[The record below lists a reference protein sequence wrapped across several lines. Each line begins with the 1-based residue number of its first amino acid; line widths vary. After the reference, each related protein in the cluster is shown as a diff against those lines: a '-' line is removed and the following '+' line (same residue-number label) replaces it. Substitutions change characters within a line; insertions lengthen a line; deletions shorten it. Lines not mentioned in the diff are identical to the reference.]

1 MSNTFIKI
9 VALAACLVLLVGSI
23 PVFGASYSSYTYS
36 INGQAQASPAAYTPL
51 SVHDSKSLGL
61 GEKPLDAPTAIETD
75 SEGNVYIADPKN
87 NRIVVLDK
95 FYSYQFEITD
105 FINSEGVSDDLN
117 QPQGLFVW
125 EGRDVTENNE
135 YVDAKYIYVA
145 DTENN
150 RIVVFDAAGE
160 YLRHI
165 EQPESEVF
173 EEGEIYKP
181 SQLAV
186 DEAGR
191 IYVVSTTTYQGII
204 TLTKDG
210 VFAGYIGA
218 QAVSYSL
225 MQAIWRKF
233 QTAEQIAQQ
242 EQNISTEFNNITIDS
257 EGFVYVTTDTI
268 KESDV
273 TGAIKSKAAT
283 YATVKKLNMAG
294 DDIMRR
300 NGFFSPMGE
309 VNFTSSL
316 LSSATNEGAYG
327 PSKIVDVA
335 IGPQGTWSI
344 IDQKRSKI
352 YTYNDNGELLFVFGD
367 TGTQLGN
374 LQMVTSI
381 VYQGDK
387 ILVLDKQT
395 GAFTVYGRTTYGDL
409 LLTAIQ
415 HNNDRLYSLAAED
428 WKAILQRNNNFD
440 AAYIGLGQA
449 YHRQG
454 QYETAMEY
462 FKVAYD
468 TADYSESFKMY
479 RQLWVQKYAYIIVI
493 VVVVALAAYYFLFKW
508 AGNVNKHAAVSGR
521 RKTFVQEVLYAFH
534 IMFHPFDG
542 FWDLKHEKR
551 GSVRAALF
559 WLALVIASFSYQS
572 VGQSF
577 LFNPRGGFSGFVTQ
591 LTGIGVPLALFVI
604 ANWCFTTLMEGE
616 GSFKD
621 VFIASCYS
629 LAPLTLFI
637 VPCTLLTHVVTSAEQ
652 GFITIILGICY
663 VWVGMLLFFGIM
675 VTHDYSLGKNILT
688 LVCTIVGMV
697 LIMFLVVLFSSL
709 CMKMVSFVSNI
720 ITEITYRM

>member
-1 MSNTFIKI
+1 MSNKFVKI
-9 VALAACLVLLVGSI
+9 LALAACLVLLVGSI
-23 PVFGASYSSYTYS
+23 PVYGASYSTYTYS
-36 INGQAQASPAAYTPL
+36 INGAAQASPAAYTPIE
-51 SVHDSKSLGL
+51 VYDSKALGL
-61 GEKPLDAPTAIETD
+61 SETPLDAPTAIETD
-75 SEGNVYIADPKN
+75 SAGNVYIADPKN
-87 NRIVVLDK
+87 NRILIFDE
-95 FYSYQFEITD
+95 FYTYKFEITT
-105 FINSEGVSDDLN
+105 FVNSEGVADKLN
-117 QPQGLFVW
+117 QPQGLCVW
-125 EGRDVTENNE
+125 EGREVSEDNE
-135 YVDAKYIYVA
+135 YVDAKQLYVA

-150 RIVVFDAAGE
+150 RIVVFDENGE
-160 YLRHI
+160 YIRHI

-181 SQLAV
+181 AQLAV
-186 DEAGR
+186 DSAGR

-210 VFAGYIGA
+210 AFSGYIGA
-218 QAVSYSL
+218 QAVSYNL
-225 MQAIWRKF
+225 VQAIWRKF
-233 QTAEQIAQQ
+233 QTAEQLAQQ

-268 KESDV
+268 AEGDV
-273 TGAIKSKAAT
+273 TSAIRSKSAT

-309 VNFTSSL
+309 VDFTATA
-316 LSSATNEGAYG
+316 LSSATNEGAVG
-327 PSKIVDVA
+327 PSQIVDVA

-352 YTYNDNGELLFVFGD
+352 YTYDDNGELLFVFGD

-395 GAFTVYGRTTYGDL
+395 GAFTVYARTTYGDL

-415 HNNDRLYSLAAED
+415 HNNERLYSLATDD

-440 AAYIGLGQA
+440 AAYIGLGRA

-454 QYETAMEY
+454 QYEEAMEY
-462 FKVAYD
+462 FMVAYD
-468 TADYSESFKMY
+468 TADYSDSFKMY
-479 RQLWVQKYAYIIVI
+479 RQLWIEKYAYIVVI
-493 VVVVALAAYYFLFKW
+493 VAAVAIAAYYFLFKW
-508 AGNVNKHAAVSGR
+508 AGNVNKRAAVSGR
-521 RKTFVQEVLYAFH
+521 RKTFVQEALYAFH

-542 FWDLKHEKR
+542 FWDIKHEKR
-551 GSVRAALF
+551 GSVRGALF

-577 LFNPRGGFSGFVTQ
+577 LFNPRGGFSGFMTQ
-591 LTGIGVPLALFVI
+591 LTGIAVPLALFVI

-616 GSFKD
+616 GSLKD

-663 VWVGMLLFFGIM
+663 AWVGMLLFFGIM

-688 LVCTIVGMV
+688 LICTIVGMV
-697 LIMFLVVLFSSL
+697 VIMFLVVLFSSL

>member
-1 MSNTFIKI
+1 MSKTFTKI

-23 PVFGASYSSYTYS
+23 PVFGATYSTYTYS
-36 INGQAQASPAAYTPL
+36 IDGEAQASPAAYTPI

-61 GEKPLDAPTAIETD
+61 EKTPLDAPTAIETD
-75 SEGNVYIADPKN
+75 TEGNVYIADPKN
-87 NRIVVLDK
+87 NRIVILDK
-95 FYSYQFEITD
+95 FYRYKSEITA
-105 FINSEGVSDDLN
+105 FVNSEGVEDKLN
-117 QPQGLFVW
+117 QPQGLYVW
-125 EGRDVTENNE
+125 EGRDVSEDDE

-150 RIVVFDAAGE
+150 RIVVFDGNGE
-160 YLRHI
+160 YARHI

-181 SQLAV
+181 SQLVV
-186 DEAGR
+186 DSAGR

-210 VFAGYIGA
+210 AFAGYIGA
-218 QAVSYSL
+218 QAVSYNL
-225 MQAIWRKF
+225 LQAIWRKF
-233 QTAEQIAQQ
+233 QTAEQRAQS
-242 EQNISTEFNNITIDS
+242 EANISTEFNNITIDS

-268 KESDV
+268 KEGDV
-273 TGAIKSKAAT
+273 TSAIRSKSAT

-309 VNFTSSL
+309 VNFTATA
-316 LSSATNEGAYG
+316 LSSATNEGAVG
-327 PSKIVDVA
+327 PSKVVDVA

-352 YTYNDNGELLFVFGD
+352 YTYDDNGELLFVFGD

-395 GAFTVYGRTTYGDL
+395 GAFTVYSRTTYGDL
-409 LLTAIQ
+409 LITAIQ
-415 HNNDRLYSLAAED
+415 HNNERLYSLAADD

-462 FKVAYD
+462 FKIAYD
-468 TADYSESFKMY
+468 TADYSDSFKMY
-479 RQLWVQKYAYIIVI
+479 RQLWIEKYAYIVVI
-493 VVVVALAAYYFLFKW
+493 VVAVALAAYYFLFKW
-508 AGNVNKHAAVSGR
+508 AGDVNKKAAVSGR
-521 RKTFVQEVLYAFH
+521 RKTFVQEALYAFH

-551 GSVRAALF
+551 GSVRGALF
-559 WLALVIASFSYQS
+559 WLAIVLA
-572 VGQSF
+572 SF
-577 LFNPRGGFSGFVTQ
+577 LFNPRGGFSGFMTQ
-591 LTGIGVPLALFVI
+591 LTGIAVPLALFVI

-637 VPCTLLTHVVTSAEQ
+637 VPCTLLTHVVTNAEQ
-652 GFITIILGICY
+652 GFISIILGICY

-688 LVCTIVGMV
+688 LICTIVGMV
-697 LIMFLVVLFSSL
+697 VIMFLVVLFSSL